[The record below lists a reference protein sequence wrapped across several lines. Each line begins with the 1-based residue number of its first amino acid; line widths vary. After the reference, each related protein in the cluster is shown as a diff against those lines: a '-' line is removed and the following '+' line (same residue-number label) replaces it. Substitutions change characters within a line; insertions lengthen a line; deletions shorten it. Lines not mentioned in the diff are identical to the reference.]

1 MTMSSDGRDSTGAG
15 GGLEPGMR
23 ARAIC
28 LLPTG
33 TRTALYVARAVL
45 RSMLL

>member
-1 MTMSSDGRDSTGAG
+1 MSSMTLDGRDSTGAG

-33 TRTALYVARAVL
+33 TALYVARAVL